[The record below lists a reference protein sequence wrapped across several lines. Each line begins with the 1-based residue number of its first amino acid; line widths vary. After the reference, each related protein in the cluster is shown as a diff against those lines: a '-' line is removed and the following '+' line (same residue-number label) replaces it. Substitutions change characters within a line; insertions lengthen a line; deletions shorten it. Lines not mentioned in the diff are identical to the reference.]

1 MLDRVWYGKRSLGGA
16 MEQVSAAPSRASKWV
31 RKEPVEIW
39 AFTAT
44 EAYRGTAHRLDG
56 QRLSDV
62 LNDILSSALKGPR
75 SRFLPLTQ
83 VTLHPLSGGE
93 AIESPFVAVNKA
105 HLLVVGERS
114 GGVPSVETAIS
125 RAGLRRV
132 AIRACLSGNVGVTG
146 AIVCLAGKRTLD
158 VLNDEREF
166 LPIVGA
172 TVRWP
177 VGAAGEFDFVAINK
191 AHLQRVEEIAVAGS

>member
-1 MLDRVWYGKRSLGGA
+1 
-16 MEQVSAAPSRASKWV
+16 MEQVSAAPSRSGKWI

-44 EAYRGTAHRLDG
+44 EAYRGTAHRLEG

-62 LNDILSSALKGPR
+62 VNDILSSALKGPR
-75 SRFLPLTQ
+75 SRFLPLTS
-83 VTLHPLSGGE
+83 VTIHPLAGGDTV
-93 AIESPFVAVNKA
+93 ASPFVALNKA
-105 HLLVVGERS
+105 HLLLLGERS
-114 GGVPSVETAIS
+114 GGVSSVETAIS
-125 RAGLRRV
+125 RANLRRV
-132 AIRACLSGNVGVTG
+132 AIRALLTGQIGLTG

-166 LPIVGA
+166 LPVVGA

-177 VGAAGEFDFVAINK
+177 AGAAGQFDFVAVNK
-191 AHLQRVEEIAVAGS
+191 AHLQRVEEIAVASS